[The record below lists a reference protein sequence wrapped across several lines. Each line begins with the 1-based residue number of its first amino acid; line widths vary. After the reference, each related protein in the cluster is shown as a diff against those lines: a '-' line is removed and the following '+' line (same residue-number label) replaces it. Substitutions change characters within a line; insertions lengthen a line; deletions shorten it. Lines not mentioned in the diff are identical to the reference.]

1 MEIHVDGS
9 NPPGPLP
16 AAIETVAGPLPA
28 AIETAA
34 YRIAVEAMTNAVRH
48 SDGTWCTVS
57 ILVADDAVE
66 LTVRDDGHGLKPDRT
81 PGVGLR
87 SMRERA
93 AEVGG
98 TLSVRSAPE
107 GGTVITARL
116 PLNLGGPV
124 DQADPR

>member
-1 MEIHVDGS
+1 MEIDVTGS
-9 NPPGPLP
+9 NP
-16 AAIETVAGPLPA
+16 AGSLPA

-48 SDGTWCTVS
+48 SHGTRCTVS
-57 ILVADDAVE
+57 ILISDNAVE
-66 LTVRDDGHGLKPDRT
+66 LAVRDDGGGLNPGRT

-98 TLSVRSAPE
+98 TLTVGSPLE
-107 GGTVITARL
+107 GGTVVAARL
-116 PLNLGGPV
+116 PLSLGGPV
-124 DQADPR
+124 DQADTR

>member
-1 MEIHVDGS
+1 
-9 NPPGPLP
+9 
-16 AAIETVAGPLPA
+16 
-28 AIETAA
+28 
-34 YRIAVEAMTNAVRH
+34 MTNAVRH
-48 SDGTWCTVS
+48 SHGTHCTVS
-57 ILVADDAVE
+57 IVIGGEAAE
-66 LTVRDDGHGLKPDRT
+66 LSVRDDGHGLKPDRT

-98 TLSVRSAPE
+98 TLTVQSPSE